1 MFFHLPFALVEL
13 TGKKKVLKKCYVC
26 PHRKRKT
33 DDVDGASKKQ
43 KTEEDDKKKKLEEQL
58 KVLFNITSHV
68 LE

>member
-1 MFFHLPFALVEL
+1 MFFHLPFVLVEL
-13 TGKKKVLKKCYVC
+13 TEKKVLKKCYVF

-33 DDVDGASKKQ
+33 DAVDGASKKQ
-43 KTEEDDKKKKLEEQL
+43 KTEEDDEKKKLEEQL